1 MPPARKIALRVN
13 GGVVANATLRRSKAG
28 PELVIADPRL
38 GEFAADETF
47 TLELLKLG
55 SLFIL
60 RKSEAD
66 YQTAAGGEIV
76 VEAEIAAETEAA
88 ETETAETRE
97 ISTKVN
103 RIYSNKC
110 SYKQEFM

>member
-1 MPPARKIALRVN
+1 LKETVAERQRQN
-13 GGVVANATLRRSKAG
+13 GDRN
-28 PELVIADPRL
+28 
-38 GEFAADETF
+38 
-47 TLELLKLG
+47 
-55 SLFIL
+55 
-60 RKSEAD
+60 
-66 YQTAAGGEIV
+66 TAAGGETV

-103 RIYSNKC
+103 RIYSNKY